1 MVAALLKI
9 VHTGIQDERL
19 LPLRG
24 QPALSFFKKAFV
36 KAGRF
41 TTSWVRLDFDTR
53 PTLGTSATLSLPR
66 QGQLLSR
73 LYLVTTMPDIAT
85 TQAAAAL
92 TPGFLGPRFGWT
104 NSLGHALLE
113 EATIE
118 IGGAQIESLNGR
130 LLEVLDEF
138 GTPLEKVTAAN
149 SLLCRKDNGFGVG
162 SFGYTVGTPTQVVT
176 PLPFW
181 FANGDPGAVLPIDA
195 ISADL
200 VRLKITF
207 AALASLYV
215 SSAQQIFDPVAG
227 VAGSAYYPLAGSPFY
242 KTDTAG
248 QIVYGLDGNPSVSTR
263 ASVIPGI
270 TMPTTFSLG
279 DTYVMAEYIYLD
291 KVEANRFRI
300 SDFQYPIV
308 QHYSFDPFDTRGQAQ
323 LSALLRVPN
332 PTRDMYLY
340 AQRLEAVAYNAPF
353 LATRDLSGDSVS
365 VAPWWSNAQGLSAL
379 VPGEYIPAFSTRD
392 SEPLQSIR
400 LVYEGKLTRYDT
412 AAPSFFRSILPSLM
426 QRKSP
431 WLHRYYYNLS
441 FGVQNGLFPPSLSS
455 GEANLDKIQ
464 RVELQLGFKPM
475 RGSINP
481 NAVPRYNVYVFVQTY
496 NVFRVYGG
504 RAGLLFAY

>member
-19 LPLRG
+19 LPMRG

-53 PTLGTSATLSLPR
+53 PAFGSSATISLPR

-73 LYLVTTMPDIAT
+73 LYLITTMPDIAT
-85 TQAAAAL
+85 LQSAAAL
-92 TPGFLGPRFGWT
+92 QTGFLGPRFGWT
-104 NSLGHALLE
+104 NSLGHALLA
-113 EATIE
+113 EAAIE
-118 IGGAQIESLNGR
+118 IGGSRVETLNGR

-138 GTPLEKVTAAN
+138 GTPLEKVTAVN
-149 SLLCRKDNGFGVG
+149 KLLCRKDNGFGVG
-162 SFGYTVGTPTQVVT
+162 TFGSVAGTPTQVVT

-181 FANGDPGAVLPIDA
+181 FANGDPGTVLPIDA

-200 VRLKITF
+200 IRLKVTF
-207 AALASLYV
+207 APITALYV
-215 SSAQQIFDPVAG
+215 SSAQQTFDPAVS
-227 VAGSAYYPLAGSPFY
+227 VAGSAYYPLVGSPFY
-242 KTDTAG
+242 KSDVDG
-248 QIVYGLDGNPSVSTR
+248 ELVYGLNGNPESSVR
-263 ASVIPGI
+263 ASIIPDI
-270 TMPTTFSLG
+270 SMPNTFVPG

-300 SDFQYPIV
+300 SDFQYPVV
-308 QHYSFDPFDTRGQAQ
+308 QHYSFDPFDSKGQAMMT
-323 LSALLRVPN
+323 AMLRVPN
-332 PTRDMYLY
+332 PTRDLYVY
-340 AQRLEAVAYNAPF
+340 AQRLEAVAYNASF
-353 LATRDLSGDSVS
+353 LATRDLSGAGVA
-365 VAPWWSNAQGLSAL
+365 VAPWWSDAKGLSAL
-379 VPGEYIPAFSTRD
+379 VPGDYSPAYSTRD
-392 SEPLQSIR
+392 SEPLQSLR
-400 LVYEGKLTRYDT
+400 FVYEGKMTRYDT

-441 FGVQNGLFPPSLSS
+441 FGVQNGLFPPSLPS

-464 RVELQLGFKPM
+464 RIELQLGFKPL

-481 NAVPRYNVYVFVQTY
+481 NAVPRYNVYIFAETY

-504 RAGLLFAY
+504 RAGLLFGY

>member
-9 VHTGIQDERL
+9 VHTGIQNERL

-41 TTSWVRLDFDTR
+41 TTSWVRLDFDTA
-53 PTLGTSATLSLPR
+53 PSLGASATVSLPR

-73 LYLVTTMPDIAT
+73 LYLVTTMPDIAAV
-85 TQAAAAL
+85 QAAAAA

-104 NSLGHALLE
+104 NSLGHALLG
-113 EATIE
+113 EATLE
-118 IGGAQIESLNGR
+118 IGGARIESLNGR

-149 SLLCRKDNGFGVG
+149 SLLCRKDTGFGVG
-162 SFGYTVGTPTQVVT
+162 SFGSTVGTPTQVVT

-200 VRLKITF
+200 VRLKISF
-207 AALASLYV
+207 APVGSLYV
-215 SSAQQIFDPVAG
+215 SSAQQTFDPVAS
-227 VAGSAYYPLAGSPFY
+227 VAGSAYYPLAGASFY
-242 KTDTAG
+242 KADPVG
-248 QIVYGLDGNPSVSTR
+248 PMIYGLNGNPDAGLR
-263 ASVIPGI
+263 ASVISNI

-300 SDFQYPIV
+300 SDFQYPVI
-308 QHYSFDPFDTRGQAQ
+308 QHYSLDPFETRAQAQ
-323 LSALLRVPN
+323 LTALLRVPN

-340 AQRLEAVAYNAPF
+340 AQRPEAVAYNAPF
-353 LATRDLSGDSVS
+353 LATRDLSGAGVS
-365 VAPWWSNAQGLSAL
+365 VAPWWSDAQGLSPL
-379 VPGEYIPAFSTRD
+379 VPGDYVPAFSTRD
-392 SEPLQSIR
+392 SEPLQSIK
-400 LVYEGKLTRYDT
+400 LVYEGKLTRYET

-441 FGVQNGLFPPSLSS
+441 FGVQNGLFPPSLPS
-455 GEANLDKIQ
+455 GEANLDKVQ

-475 RGSINP
+475 RGSVNP

-496 NVFRVYGG
+496 NIFRVYGG
-504 RAGLLFAY
+504 RAGLLFGY

>member
-19 LPLRG
+19 LPMRG
-24 QPALSFFKKAFV
+24 QPALSFFKKAFI

-41 TTSWVRLDFDTR
+41 TTSWVRLDFDTV
-53 PTLGTSATLSLPR
+53 PTLGASATVSLPR

-85 TQAAAAL
+85 AQAAAAAV
-92 TPGFLGPRFGWT
+92 PGFLGPRFGWT
-104 NSLGHALLE
+104 NSLGHALLS

-118 IGGAQIESLNGR
+118 IGGSRIESLNGR

-138 GTPLEKVTAAN
+138 GTPLEKVTATN

-162 SFGYTVGTPTQVVT
+162 SFGSTVGTPTQVVT

-200 VRLKITF
+200 VRLKVTF
-207 AALASLYV
+207 APLGSLYV
-215 SSAQQIFDPVAG
+215 SSAQQEYDPVAA
-227 VAGSAYYPLAGSPFY
+227 VAGSAYYPLLGSPFY
-242 KTDTAG
+242 KADPAG
-248 QIVYGLDGNPSVSTR
+248 SMVYGLGGNPTVSTLV
-263 ASVIPGI
+263 SVIPSI
-270 TMPTTFSLG
+270 TMPTIFSLG

-300 SDFQYPIV
+300 SDFQYPVV
-308 QHYSFDPFDTRGQAQ
+308 QHYSFDPFDSRGQSQ
-323 LSALLRVPN
+323 LTALLRVPN
-332 PTRDMYLY
+332 PARDLYFY

-353 LATRDLSGDSVS
+353 LATRDLSGTDVPI
-365 VAPWWSNAQGLSAL
+365 APWWSDAKGLSAL
-379 VPGEYIPAFSTRD
+379 VPGDYSPAFSTRD
-392 SEPLQSIR
+392 SEPIQSVR

-431 WLHRYYYNLS
+431 WLYRYYYNLS
-441 FGVQNGLFPPSLSS
+441 FGVQNGLFPPSLPS

-481 NAVPRYNVYVFVQTY
+481 NAVPRYNIYVFVQTY

-504 RAGLLFAY
+504 RAGLLFGY

>member
-19 LPLRG
+19 LPMRG

-53 PTLGTSATLSLPR
+53 PAFGSSATIGLHR

-85 TQAAAAL
+85 VQAAAAL
-92 TPGFLGPRFGWT
+92 KPGFLGPRFGWT
-104 NSLGHALLE
+104 NSLGHALLA

-118 IGGAQIESLNGR
+118 IGGSRVETLNGR

-138 GTPLEKVTAAN
+138 GTPLEKVTATN
-149 SLLCRKDNGFGVG
+149 NLLCRKDNGFGVG
-162 SFGYTVGTPTQVVT
+162 SFGSVLGTPTQVVT

-181 FANGDPGAVLPIDA
+181 FANGDPGTVLPIDA

-207 AALASLYV
+207 APLAALYV
-215 SSAQQIFDPVAG
+215 SSAQKAFDPVAS
-227 VAGSAYYPLAGSPFY
+227 VAGAAYYPLSGSSFY
-242 KTDTAG
+242 KADPVG
-248 QIVYGLDGNPSVSTR
+248 QLVYGLDGNPEKSVT

-270 TMPTTFSLG
+270 SMPTTFSPG

-300 SDFQYPIV
+300 SDFQYPVI
-308 QHYSFDPFDTRGQAQ
+308 QHYSFDPFNSLGQAQ
-323 LSALLRVPN
+323 LTAVLRVPN
-332 PTRDMYLY
+332 PTRDLYMY
-340 AQRLEAVAYNAPF
+340 AQRVEAVAYNAPF
-353 LATRDLSGDSVS
+353 LATRDLSGADTPI
-365 VAPWWSNAQGLSAL
+365 APWWSDAKGLSA
-379 VPGEYIPAFSTRD
+379 VNPGNYSPAFSTRD
-392 SEPLQSIR
+392 SEPLQSLR
-400 LVYEGKLTRYDT
+400 LVYEGKLTRYET
-412 AAPSFFRSILPSLM
+412 SAPSFFRSILPSLM

-441 FGVQNGLFPPSLSS
+441 FGVQNGLFPPSVPS
-455 GEANLDKIQ
+455 GQANLDKIQ
-464 RVELQLGFKPM
+464 RLELQLGFKPL

-481 NAVPRYNVYVFVQTY
+481 NAVPRYTVHVFAQTY
-496 NVFRVYGG
+496 NIFRVYGG
-504 RAGLLFAY
+504 RAGLLFGY

>member
-53 PTLGTSATLSLPR
+53 PTFGSSATITLPR

-85 TQAAAAL
+85 VQAAAAAV
-92 TPGFLGPRFGWT
+92 PGFLGPRFGWT
-104 NSLGHALLE
+104 NSLGHALLA
-113 EATIE
+113 EATVE
-118 IGGAQIESLNGR
+118 IGGSTVETLNGR

-138 GTPLEKVTAAN
+138 GTPFEKVTAVN
-149 SLLCRKDNGFGVG
+149 TLLCRKDNGFSVS
-162 SFGYTVGTPTQVVT
+162 SFGSVVGTPTEVVT

-181 FANGDPGAVLPIDA
+181 FANGDPGTVLPIDA

-200 VRLKITF
+200 IRLKVTF
-207 AALASLYV
+207 APLDSLFV
-215 SSAQQIFDPVAG
+215 SSAQQAFDPAVS
-227 VAGSAYYPLAGSPFY
+227 VAGSAYYPLSGSPFY
-242 KTDTAG
+242 KTDAAG
-248 QIVYGLDGNPSVSTR
+248 KLVYGLNGNPGVSVL

-270 TMPTTFSLG
+270 VMPTTFAMG

-300 SDFQYPIV
+300 SDFQYPVI
-308 QHYSFDPFDTRGQAQ
+308 QHYSFNPFDSIGQANMT
-323 LSALLRVPN
+323 AVLRVPN
-332 PTRDMYLY
+332 PTRDLYMY

-353 LATRDLSGDSVS
+353 LATRDLSGTDAL
-365 VAPWWSNAQGLSAL
+365 VAPWWSDARGLSA
-379 VPGEYIPAFSTRD
+379 VKPGDYAPAFSTRN
-392 SEPLQSIR
+392 SEPLQSLR

-412 AAPSFFRSILPSLM
+412 AAPSFFRSILPSML

-441 FGVQNGLFPPSLSS
+441 FGVQNGLFPPSLPS
-455 GEANLDKIQ
+455 GQANLDKIQ
-464 RVELQLGFKPM
+464 RLELQLGFKPL

-481 NAVPRYNVYVFVQTY
+481 NAVPRYNVYVFAQTY
-496 NVFRVYGG
+496 NIFRVYGG
-504 RAGLLFAY
+504 RAGLLFGY